1 MVYGSGNPFP
11 PALPSFPVPVVPPDS
26 DPDDGN
32 QVTVCF
38 SETWLPFVI
47 GALQQLGLQ
56 ATWAGDDDTVFLAQT
71 RAQLL
76 IAMFGSRDVGCESA
90 ICIKGLIYD
99 PDCDCIKQTLDGG
112 ATYFE
117 NPDADPRHGDVFRYP
132 PVDAD
137 DPRCQAAANMV
148 RWISDLIDEVVLV
161 VDTAGTA
168 EGLVAIVLPLVL
180 ELGPFGILIDLV
192 LGVCFLLFSAGATAI
207 SAAFTS
213 TVYDQLTCIFD
224 CHISPDGTVT
234 AAQLALIQADIAS
247 QIGGL
252 VQTVLDAMFLLMGEV
267 GLSNAGATG
276 AAPSDCSACDCEW
289 CYTFDFTASDGGFT
303 PLSGAPGAWAAG
315 LGWTG
320 TYGGSPTTSNSLRIE
335 IGFTSTVITDV
346 SLTYSVAG
354 TSDMVG
360 GLRLRASGS
369 TTYSASLDGNPGT
382 YTFVHGG
389 LSTSV
394 DHIWLGGDSNAS
406 QVITS
411 LTVRGTGTNPFGA
424 DNC

>member
-1 MVYGSGNPFP
+1 MVLGNDNPF
-11 PALPSFPVPVVPPDS
+11 APSVGSFQVPVVPPDN
-26 DPDDGN
+26 DPDDGS

-38 SETWLPFVI
+38 SETWLPFVV
-47 GALQQLGLQ
+47 GALQQLTLQ
-56 ATWAGDDDTVFLAQT
+56 ATWQGDADAILLTQN

-76 IAMFGSRDVGCESA
+76 IAMFGSGDGGCEQA
-90 ICIKGLIYD
+90 VCIKGLIYD
-99 PDCDCIKQTLDGG
+99 SDCDCIKQTLDGG
-112 ATYFE
+112 ETYFE
-117 NPDADPRHGDVFRYP
+117 NPEADPRHGAVFAYP
-132 PVDAD
+132 PIDAD

-148 RWISDLIDEVVLV
+148 RFISDLLDQVVLI

-168 EGLVAIVLPLVL
+168 EGLVAIILPFVL

-192 LGVCFLLFSAGATAI
+192 LGLAFVLFSAGATAI

-224 CHISPDGTVT
+224 CHVSPDGTVT

-252 VQTVLDAMFLLMGEV
+252 VQTVLDAMFFLMGEK
-267 GLSNAGATG
+267 GLSNAGTLG
-276 AAPSDCSACDCEW
+276 AAPADCSSCDCEW
-289 CYTFDFTASDGGFT
+289 CYTFDFLASNGGFSV
-303 PLSGAPGAWAAG
+303 LSGAPGAWASG

-320 TYGGSPTTSNSLRIE
+320 TYGGSPSTSNSLRIE

-346 SLTYSVAG
+346 SITYSVAG

-369 TTYSASLDGNPGT
+369 TTYSASLNGNPGT

-394 DHIWLGGDSNAS
+394 DHIWLGGDSDAS
-406 QVITS
+406 QAITS
-411 LTVRGTGTNPFGA
+411 LTVRGTGDNPFGA